1 VKFLINLSCRVPDTR
16 PLVGVGA
23 GRAGGEAPGPRRESP
38 VQMPSPPPV
47 DQPRGGTPP
56 PEEYPV
62 RVAEP
67 PAAEAMKLGA
77 VQVRPAAGAEPAAVE
92 ERPAEQAAAP
102 EDQAALHV
110 GEGTPG
116 ERRESPA
123 PEAAMAPQASPRRP
137 ELPLDD
143 IQMADYNGGEWAPWV
158 TPQGS
163 PRGLQDEREEDD
175 DDTTQLV
182 RRLAESAE
190 RAQVSEIHHCYLVL
204 HVPVALY
211 LEHAC

>member
-1 VKFLINLSCRVPDTR
+1 VGGLLAAAVSGGTACRACECSRLVGDICCLRSHIVKFLINLSCRVPDTR

-56 PEEYPV
+56 PEESPV
-62 RVAEP
+62 RV
-67 PAAEAMKLGA
+67 
-77 VQVRPAAGAEPAAVE
+77 
-92 ERPAEQAAAP
+92 
-102 EDQAALHV
+102 
-110 GEGTPG
+110 
-116 ERRESPA
+116 
-123 PEAAMAPQASPRRP
+123 
-137 ELPLDD
+137 
-143 IQMADYNGGEWAPWV
+143 
-158 TPQGS
+158 
-163 PRGLQDEREEDD
+163 
-175 DDTTQLV
+175 
-182 RRLAESAE
+182 AE